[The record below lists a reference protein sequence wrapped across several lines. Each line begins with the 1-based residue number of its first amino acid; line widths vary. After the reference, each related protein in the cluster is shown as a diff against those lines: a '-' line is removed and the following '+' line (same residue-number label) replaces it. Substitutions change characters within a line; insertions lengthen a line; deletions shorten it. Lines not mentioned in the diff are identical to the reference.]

1 MILMIKN
8 RLDKGRII
16 IEVLRGIWQQLEIIH
31 YIINLLVTDS
41 IFHMWHW
48 MIVEIIAIITNII
61 VQILIAQN
69 ECVIFFVY

>member
-16 IEVLRGIWQQLEIIH
+16 IEVRGIWQQLEIIH

>member
-16 IEVLRGIWQQLEIIH
+16 IEEQLEIIH